1 MGGENVSNMKRVI
14 KISLRVL
21 AVGIALLLLALIG
34 VSVYVK
40 QHQKQFISFLESE
53 TEKGL
58 NGAKLHIGDISI
70 GFKTSFPLVAL
81 TIDSLYLRDSL
92 WSRHHHNLVSANQVY
107 ATINFWKLF
116 HGKLDIQ
123 RLELDK
129 PDIYFY
135 TDSLGYSNTSVF
147 KKRIGIHKDSSAN
160 QPYPILEISDA
171 RFTIDEGVKHKFF
184 SFHIHELTGNIQRK
198 KNSPVL
204 AIGLNMDCLVH
215 ALTFNQSKGPF
226 LENKSVQGIFSIL
239 YNRDSRELDFDKIQ
253 LAIDQQPFVLT
264 GKFFFAEEGTPFNL
278 SWQTN
283 HLSFRKAASLLS
295 ANIQKRLE
303 PYDIEDPIDSL
314 TGSLDNSETQYSTPL
329 IHLWV
334 KVENR
339 NLKSPFVAV
348 DHASFTATFNNESVR
363 FRGHEDSNTVIR
375 FSSLQGD
382 WENLNFRTDSV
393 VLSNLIHP
401 RIKTN
406 VISEFKLDMINNF
419 LKENELAFT
428 RGTGKINIAYSG
440 SLEKFHDSSRLL
452 NGTIILEDAALHD
465 MPTNLL
471 FSPVRGVIRFT
482 GRDMYVENLI
492 FHSGSSDLKIN
503 GKVKSIFY
511 FFNHLNDKYSFD
523 WNIASNRLNLD
534 DFSSFLKRNKKPA
547 VTATRKSAPDE
558 SISAYISKI
567 TSADFNVSLKVNKL
581 IYKKIVAD
589 SLQANVSIKN
599 DALQFS
605 DVSMQ
610 HVGLSIVEGH
620 TNKFFGFRVH
630 NLDCTIQQKARSPVL
645 TFDLNLDCLVQ
656 AMTFNQ
662 TKGPFLENKSL
673 QGGFR
678 IMYNKDSKELDFDK
692 ISLAVDQQPFVFTGK
707 FFFAKEG
714 TPFLL
719 SWETKNLSFRKAA
732 SFLSAN
738 LQKTLA
744 PYDIEDP
751 ITSLTGSMDNS
762 ETQYS
767 TPLIH
772 LRMNVENRNIKSP
785 FIAVDHASFTATF
798 NNEAVRFLGHEDSNT
813 VIHFSS
819 FQGNWENLHFNADS
833 VVLSNLIHPRAKMNV
848 RSDFKLDLVN
858 NFLKENE
865 LTFKGGIGKI
875 DLVYSGSLDKEY
887 DSSRILTG
895 SIMLSDADL
904 LYAPRQ
910 FRFSPVSGAIRFTGR
925 DMIIEN
931 LALHSGSSDLTM
943 NGKLKNIFYF
953 FYHLNDKY
961 SFDWSISSNRLNL
974 DDFNNFL
981 QAKTISAEDKTK
993 KSAPDI
999 KVSAFVSKLTTSDYN
1014 INLKANQVIYKKFVV
1029 DSLQAS
1035 IILNENAVQFK
1046 NVMLKHGNGNMYLNG
1061 FMQNDSGS
1069 NSFGL
1074 ETQMK
1079 NINVSSLFYVFDNFG
1094 LPSMTDKN
1102 INGNLS
1108 ANISMEGRLTSNARL
1123 IKEGFKS
1130 SIQFNLKNGQL
1141 LNFPPLEQIHQ
1152 KFLRRRNLSDVRFAD
1167 LHDSIEVNGENIT
1180 INRMEI
1186 RSSVLTMFVN
1196 GIYNMKTGP
1205 DMSVQVPLS
1214 NLKANKDSV
1223 ILNKGTQSN
1232 QGISVRLRVRRG
1244 ANGKLDVSWDP
1255 FDKANKEM
1263 NKNPGL

>member
-1 MGGENVSNMKRVI
+1 MNRVI

-21 AVGIALLLLALIG
+21 AIVMALLLLALIG
-34 VSVYVK
+34 ISLYVK
-40 QHQKQFISFLESE
+40 QHQQQFISFLESE

-58 NGAKLHIGDISI
+58 NGAKLHIGDIRI
-70 GFKTSFPLVAL
+70 GFKSSFPLVAL
-81 TIDSLYLRDSL
+81 TIDSIYLRDSL
-92 WSRHHHNLVSANQVY
+92 WSRHHHDLLSANQVY
-107 ATINFWKLF
+107 AQIDFWKLF
-116 HGKLDIQ
+116 HGIIDIQ
-123 RLELDK
+123 RFDLDK

-147 KKRIGIHKDSSAN
+147 KKRIRTSKDTTNN

-184 SFHIHELTGNIQRK
+184 SFHIHELAGNIQQK
-198 KNSPVL
+198 KNSPIL
-204 AIGLNMDCLVH
+204 AIDLNLDCLVH

-226 LENKSVQGIFSIL
+226 LENKSVRGRFSIL

-253 LAIDQQPFVLT
+253 LAIEQQPFMLT

-278 SWQTN
+278 SWQTGN
-283 HLSFRKAASLLS
+283 LSFRKAASLLS
-295 ANIQKRLE
+295 SNIQKRLE

-314 TGSLDNSETQYSTPL
+314 TGSLDNSETQYPTPL

-339 NLKSPFVAV
+339 NLKSPFIAV
-348 DHASFTATFNNESVR
+348 DHASFTVTYNNESVP
-363 FRGHEDSNTVIR
+363 FRGHEDSNTVIH
-375 FSSLQGD
+375 FAAFQGV
-382 WENLNFRTDSV
+382 WENLNFHADSV

-401 RIKTN
+401 RIKAN
-406 VISEFKLDMINNF
+406 VISDFKLDMIYNF
-419 LKENELAFT
+419 LKDNELAFT
-428 RGTGKINIAYSG
+428 RGTGKIDIAYSG

-452 NGTIILEDAALHD
+452 NGTIILEDALLHD
-465 MPTNLL
+465 IPTSLL

-482 GRDMYVENLI
+482 GRDMTVENLM
-492 FHSGSSDLKIN
+492 FHSGSSDLNIN

-523 WNIASNRLNLD
+523 WNITSNRLNLD
-534 DFSSFLKRNKKPA
+534 DFNSFLRRKSKPVKTANK
-547 VTATRKSAPDE
+547 KSAPDE
-558 SISAYISKI
+558 SVSAYINKI

-589 SLQANVSIKN
+589 SLQARVSIKN

-605 DVSMQ
+605 HVSMQ
-610 HVGLSIVEGH
+610 HVGLSIDKGH
-620 TNKFFGFRVH
+620 THKLFGFRIH
-630 NLDCTIQQKARSPVL
+630 SMDCNIQQKAGSPL
-645 TFDLNLDCLVQ
+645 LSFDLNLDCMVQ

-662 TKGPFLENKSL
+662 AKGPFLENKSL
-673 QGGFR
+673 QGAFR
-678 IMYNKDSKELDFDK
+678 LLYHKDSQELDFDK
-692 ISLAVDQQPFVFTGK
+692 IALAVEQQPFVFTGK
-707 FFFAKEG
+707 FYFAKEG

-738 LQKTLA
+738 LQKTLG

-762 ETQYS
+762 ETQYA

-772 LRMNVENRNIKSP
+772 LRMNVGESNIKTP
-785 FIAVDHASFTATF
+785 FIAVGHASFTATF

-813 VIHFSS
+813 VIHFTA
-819 FQGNWENLHFNADS
+819 FQGDWENLHFLADS

-848 RSDFKLDLVN
+848 KSDFKLDLVN
-858 NFLKENE
+858 SFLKENE
-865 LTFKGGIGKI
+865 LTFTGGKGKI

-887 DSSRILTG
+887 DSSRLLTG
-895 SIMLSDADL
+895 SITLGDADL
-904 LYAPRQ
+904 LYAPRH
-910 FRFSPVSGAIRFTGR
+910 FRFSPVSGVIRFTGK

-931 LALHSGSSDLTM
+931 LELHSGSSDLTM
-943 NGKLKNIFYF
+943 NGKLKSIFYLF
-953 FYHLNDKY
+953 NHLNDKY
-961 SFDWSISSNRLNL
+961 TFDWSITSNRLNL

-981 QAKTISAEDKTK
+981 RPQETKAEEEKK
-993 KSAPDI
+993 KSAPDVT
-999 KVSAFVSKLTTSDYN
+999 VSGFISQLTTSRYN
-1014 INLKANQVIYKKFVV
+1014 ISLKANQVIYKKFVV
-1029 DSLQAS
+1029 DSLCAG
-1035 IILNENAVQFK
+1035 IMLNENEVRFK
-1046 NVMLKHGNGNMYLNG
+1046 NVALKHGKGSMYLNG
-1061 FMQNDSGS
+1061 FMQNDTSS
-1069 NSFGL
+1069 NTFGL
-1074 ETQMK
+1074 DTK
-1079 NINVSSLFYVFDNFG
+1079 LNNIDVSSLFYVFDNFG
-1094 LPSMTDKN
+1094 LQSMTDKN
-1102 INGNLS
+1102 IHGSLT
-1108 ANISMEGRLTSNARL
+1108 ANISMEGRLTPNAQL
-1123 IKEGFKS
+1123 IKDGFKS
-1130 SIQFNLKNGQL
+1130 SINFNLKNGQL
-1141 LNFPPLEQIHQ
+1141 LNFQPFEQIRQ
-1152 KFLRRRNLSDVRFAD
+1152 KFLRKRNLSDVRFAD
-1167 LHDSIEVNGENIT
+1167 LYDSIEVRGENIT

-1205 DMSVQVPLS
+1205 DMSIQVPLS

-1223 ILNKGTQSN
+1223 IVNKGTQQN

-1263 NKNPGL
+1263 DKNENPGL